1 MINDVQFLANDW
13 QSKLLIV
20 IASLSSSETT
30 ISRSVLHYMWK
41 GLENSWNCS
50 DEGIAISWLIPWFTW
65 LHCIHISTV
74 PTLLLTFL
82 IFEKQISQNQND
94 CYGNPSPLRETCVL
108 CYINRSYLFH
118 IRKSSGANLHQSYH
132 HLSRCLCFYDSIEDK
147 ETHKLVFKYS
157 SVEIQ
162 RALLSSCSWKME
174 NIALMLVP
182 LRSLVSF
189 CNRDY

>member
-30 ISRSVLHYMWK
+30 ISSSVLHYMWK

-50 DEGIAISWLIPWFTW
+50 DEGIAISWLIPWFTLYTYIYSTNFVTNFFNIWETNFTKSKW
-65 LHCIHISTV
+65 LLWQPFSLKRSI
-74 PTLLLTFL
+74 
-82 IFEKQISQNQND
+82 
-94 CYGNPSPLRETCVL
+94 VL
-108 CYINRSYLFH
+108 CYIKRSYLFH